1 MAASVV
7 QEASVKEGKDREL
20 EPYEKVMEHTKA
32 TINAPYLLFGS
43 LHLQKTESVASVVQV
58 SPSMKEEEDQKAD
71 LYQERKKG
79 EDQKVDVYQEE
90 MEHIKVCHT

>member
-1 MAASVV
+1 MV
-7 QEASVKEGKDREL
+7 QAASVKEGKDREL